1 MNAQTPNILLKNQL
15 DAIEE
20 RSQRLLA
27 LVEKLFLENTELK
40 KREKVLTQTCIE
52 LRSRNDKASTQL
64 ETLINRLKQQQNG
77 AT

>member
-15 DAIEE
+15 DTIEE

-27 LVEKLFLENTELK
+27 LVEKLFLENSELK

-52 LRSRNDKASTQL
+52 LRGRNDKASTQL

>member
-27 LVEKLFLENTELK
+27 LVEKLFLENSELK